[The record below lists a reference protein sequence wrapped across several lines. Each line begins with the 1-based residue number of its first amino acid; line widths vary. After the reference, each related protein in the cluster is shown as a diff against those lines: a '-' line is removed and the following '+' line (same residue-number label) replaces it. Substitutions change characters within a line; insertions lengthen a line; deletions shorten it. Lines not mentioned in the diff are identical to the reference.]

1 VAKFTSSQ
9 SLPEQGIK
17 MWDGNGG
24 RKFLDS
30 VGLSHREEGDLGSVY
45 GFQWRHFGAEYK
57 DANTDYTGQGID
69 QIADVI
75 DKLKNKPYDRH
86 YPKYIEPRQF
96 EEDSSSAMPH
106 VRSILRLISTS
117 IVYKNAKW

>member
-1 VAKFTSSQ
+1 M
-9 SLPEQGIK
+9 E
-17 MWDGNGG
+17 
-24 RKFLDS
+24 
-30 VGLSHREEGDLGSVY
+30 LSHREEGDIGPIY

-57 DANTDYTGQGID
+57 DANTDYTGQGVD

-75 DKLKNKPYDRH
+75 DKLKNKSYDRH
-86 YPKYIEPRQF
+86 YPECMEPRRF